1 MLRWSLY
8 GDAIALGPHWI
19 YEPEK
24 IAARFGVITG
34 PTDPPTDSYH
44 PKKKKGDQ
52 THYGDQTLCLLRSI
66 SDNDGKFD
74 PAHFARRWRA
84 MWHGYGDYFD
94 KATKQ
99 TLSALDEGVPWEEA
113 GSDSTELG
121 GAARLGALLVSD
133 AANAEESLVAA
144 ARTQTGVTHCSGIS
158 LETAE
163 FLARTVYRKL
173 HGHSLREALHSAA
186 ADSPDADFSK
196 WLSQAEELATN
207 GASAPE
213 ILSHTGAS
221 CDISQALP
229 ATLALALRYE
239 KDTPLAALC
248 QNAAGGGDSAARGLV
263 LGLLLGADA
272 AFAE

>member
-19 YEPEK
+19 YEPDK

-34 PTDPPTDSYH
+34 PTDPPADLYH

-66 SDNDGKFD
+66 LDNEGKFD
-74 PAHFARRWRA
+74 PAHFAHRWRA
-84 MWHGYGDYFD
+84 MWNGYDDYFD

-99 TLSALDEGVPWEEA
+99 TLGALDEGVSWEEA

-133 AANAEESLVAA
+133 AVKDENSLVAA
-144 ARTQTGVTHCSGIS
+144 ARTQTGLTHCSGIS

-163 FLARTVYRKL
+163 FLARAAYRRL
-173 HGHSLREALHSAA
+173 HGAPLREALHSAA

-196 WLSQAEELATN
+196 WLSQAENLATG
-207 GASAPE
+207 GASGAE
-213 ILSHTGAS
+213 IVAQTGAS
-221 CDISQALP
+221 CGIPQALP
-229 ATLALALRYE
+229 ATMALALRHE
-239 KDTPLAALC
+239 KGAPLAALC
-248 QNAAGGGDSAARGLV
+248 ENAAAGGDSAARGLA
-263 LGLLLGADA
+263 LGLLLGTNS
-272 AFAE
+272 AFV